1 MAHIAKYKASAVGK
15 LCAHYNRW
23 QGIDNPNVSRENIDK
38 SRTHLNYTLGVYEK
52 DGKRFIGKVRGSASW
67 ATVKGR
73 IDAVNARAKAEG
85 KRATRKDAVV
95 MADMVVTLPPNVPPE
110 DAYKFFWNSYQYI
123 ADRVGRGN
131 LMGGYVHMDETTPHM
146 HVPFTPI
153 LDGRFNYKKMCD
165 RKFYKTFHKGLG
177 DRLEQ
182 KMGYRPEVEL
192 SEETRA
198 QRVYTSR
205 TKDIDKVRGAVDRA
219 VVQPAEE
226 EAARIVAD
234 AQARADALVRDA
246 ETRRDELVAQ
256 VADGERRLSDV
267 RMQVDEETDRL
278 ECLRQRADGVARDV
292 AELEP
297 IAADVRR
304 FEGAGRA
311 ERGAILDEIAARCD
325 GLRGR
330 VEQVVEGI
338 RGAVGRLEVAIA
350 DLSRKLAPRS
360 ARMTT
365 RALKRDLAALEKD
378 MSPVTLASEARDAA
392 RASNARR
399 GNVPQRDRGQSR

>member
-95 MADMVVTLPPNVPPE
+95 MADMVVTLPPNVPLE

-165 RKFYKTFHKGLG
+165 RKFYQTFHKGLG

-297 IAADVRR
+297 IAANVRR

-311 ERGAILDEIAARCD
+311 ERGAILDSIAARCA
-325 GLRGR
+325 G
-330 VEQVVEGI
+330 
-338 RGAVGRLEVAIA
+338 
-350 DLSRKLAPRS
+350 
-360 ARMTT
+360 
-365 RALKRDLAALEKD
+365 
-378 MSPVTLASEARDAA
+378 AA
-392 RASNARR
+392 RAARAAIEELGDR
-399 GNVPQRDRGQSR
+399 IWALMHPRKAQRTERDLDDVMREATEVARATKALSRNHVAPTNSRQRGQAR

>member
-1 MAHIAKYKASAVGK
+1 MAHIAKYKATAVGK

-23 QGIDNPNVSRENIDK
+23 DNIDNPNASRENIDK

-52 DGKRFIGKVRGSASW
+52 DGKRFIGKVRGTASW

-165 RKFYKTFHKGLG
+165 RKFYQTFHKGLG

-219 VVQPAEE
+219 IVEPAQQEADRIVAAAKE
-226 EAARIVAD
+226 EAA
-234 AQARADALVRDA
+234 ALLQDA
-246 ETRRDELVAQ
+246 EAQKADLVAQ
-256 VADGERRLSDV
+256 IADKEGDLAELDSQLEDV
-267 RMQVDEETDRL
+267 KLDIEDEQDRL

-292 AELEP
+292 AELRP
-297 IAADVRR
+297 IAADVRGW
-304 FEGAGRA
+304 EAAGKA
-311 ERGAILDEIAARCD
+311 ERGAILDRICAKCD
-325 GLRGR
+325 GLASRIR
-330 VEQVVEGI
+330 ADVAGI
-338 RGAVGRLEVAIA
+338 RLKVEELRSRISRPLEYLMPKPKTERLGLDDVMREA
-350 DLSRKLAPRS
+350 
-360 ARMTT
+360 T
-365 RALKRDLAALEKD
+365 RAA
-378 MSPVTLASEARDAA
+378 EAWNRNHVAPTNS
-392 RASNARR
+392 RS
-399 GNVPQRDRGQSR
+399 RGQSR

>member
-95 MADMVVTLPPNVPPE
+95 MADMVVTLPPNVLPE

-165 RKFYKTFHKGLG
+165 RKFYQTFHKGLG

-219 VVQPAEE
+219 IVEPAQQEADRIVAAAKE
-226 EAARIVAD
+226 EAA
-234 AQARADALVRDA
+234 ALLKEA

-256 VADGERRLSDV
+256 VADGERRLLDV

-278 ECLRQRADGVARDV
+278 ECLRQGARAIERDV

-311 ERGAILDEIAARCD
+311 ERGAILDSIAARCA
-325 GLRGR
+325 G
-330 VEQVVEGI
+330 
-338 RGAVGRLEVAIA
+338 
-350 DLSRKLAPRS
+350 
-360 ARMTT
+360 
-365 RALKRDLAALEKD
+365 
-378 MSPVTLASEARDAA
+378 AA
-392 RASNARR
+392 RAARAAIEELGDR
-399 GNVPQRDRGQSR
+399 IWALMRPRKVQPTERSLDDVMRDATEVAKALSRNHVAPTNSRTRGQAR

>member
-95 MADMVVTLPPNVPPE
+95 MADMVVTLPANVPPE

-165 RKFYKTFHKGLG
+165 RKFYQTFHKGLG

-198 QRVYTSR
+198 QRVYTSC
-205 TKDIDKVRGAVDRA
+205 TKDIDKVRCAVDRA
-219 VVQPAEE
+219 IVEPAQQEADRIVAAAKE
-226 EAARIVAD
+226 EAA
-234 AQARADALVRDA
+234 ALLQDA
-246 ETRRDELVAQ
+246 EAQKADLVAQ
-256 VADGERRLSDV
+256 IADKEGDLAELDSRLSDV
-267 RMQVDEETDRL
+267 RMDIEDEQDRL

-292 AELEP
+292 EELRP
-297 IAADVRR
+297 IAADVRGW
-304 FEGAGRA
+304 EAAGKA
-311 ERGAILDEIAARCD
+311 ERGAILDRICAKCNGLASRIREDIAGIWLKVEELRSRISRPLEYLMPKPKTERY
-325 GLRGR
+325 GLD
-330 VEQVVEGI
+330 
-338 RGAVGRLEVAIA
+338 EVMRDA
-350 DLSRKLAPRS
+350 
-360 ARMTT
+360 T
-365 RALKRDLAALEKD
+365 RAAEAWNRNHAAQPTT
-378 MSPVTLASEARDAA
+378 SRS
-392 RASNARR
+392 
-399 GNVPQRDRGQSR
+399 RGQSR